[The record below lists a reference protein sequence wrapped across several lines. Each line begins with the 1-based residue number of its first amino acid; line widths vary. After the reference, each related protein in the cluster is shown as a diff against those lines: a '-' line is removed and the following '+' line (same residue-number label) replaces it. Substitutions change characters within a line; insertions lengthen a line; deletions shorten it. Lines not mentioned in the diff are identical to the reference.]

1 MVAKIIRGMCV
12 SVAGTAFASLL
23 QYALMSGEITWWV
36 PLTGAGGAIALLI
49 LLESYR
55 RESGTEQV
63 SSLTPAQRVEVEK
76 IRREFWGENVVP
88 APGHLPYVPRPS
100 LHHPA
105 DHSCGYRAIRLTLPG
120 WRKAGCLRTKTHT
133 ARYRLRIRPLPFQG
147 RLSSIGEESN
157 HANFYPGRRSRRF
170 ACLPH
175 PRTTPETGRAHIQ
188 ERCVHHLIAAGPCC
202 RHTRRTC

>member
-36 PLTGAGGAIALLI
+36 PLTGAGGAMALLI

-55 RESGTEQV
+55 REISTEHV

-88 APGHLPYVPRPS
+88 ALVIS
-100 LHHPA
+100 LMFLGLL
-105 DHSCGYRAIRLTLPG
+105 SIILLTIL
-120 WRKAGCLRTKTHT
+120 A
-133 ARYRLRIRPLPFQG
+133 
-147 RLSSIGEESN
+147 
-157 HANFYPGRRSRRF
+157 
-170 ACLPH
+170 
-175 PRTTPETGRAHIQ
+175 
-188 ERCVHHLIAAGPCC
+188 AAGLLD
-202 RHTRRTC
+202 